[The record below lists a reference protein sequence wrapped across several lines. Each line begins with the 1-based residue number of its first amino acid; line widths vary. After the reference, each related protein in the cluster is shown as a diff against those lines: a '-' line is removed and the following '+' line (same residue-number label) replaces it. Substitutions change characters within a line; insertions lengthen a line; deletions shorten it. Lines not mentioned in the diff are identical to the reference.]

1 MRSISPAGRSPP
13 RLVRAGRQPGN
24 LDNEVGQGCPPL

>member
-24 LDNEVGQGCPPL
+24 STSGARMPSS